1 MQAGDRQD
9 VGEARIAHGLGDVLV
24 DGGLLAG
31 QQRRGHAAFRSGQR
45 GQDARR
51 DVGAQPVDGAHDAVG
66 PAVLDDRGRRQRIAH
81 AAQLLVP
88 GDALEIEGAGCGRSG
103 RRREVGEHQQPVAD
117 MDRRR
122 ALGERDAHARRHHL
136 DRRHVV
142 AFEAHRLE
150 HDPHALRQAL
160 DVGDAALDIDA
171 EQRPA
176 EGRRGQARGTPGHE
190 AKTGGGGDRADGER
204 PGEAAR
210 PREEDQDERAR
221 GQHRPQPQRRL
232 ARQLEIDRDAQP
244 HRHRQPQH
252 PAAALGVELIEDP
265 GACPRHAVSLR
276 CLTGRKRSP
285 TYGALFRPKCGK
297 TRTYPEQ

>member
-1 MQAGDRQD
+1 MW
-9 VGEARIAHGLGDVLV
+9 ARPEIAHRLGDVLV

-31 QQRRGHAAFRSGQR
+31 QQRRGHATFGSGQR
-45 GQDARR
+45 RQDARR
-51 DVGAQPVDGAHDAVG
+51 DVRAQPVDAAHDAVG
-66 PAVLDDRGRRQRIAH
+66 PAMLDDGGRRQRIAH
-81 AAQLLVP
+81 AAQLLIP
-88 GDALEIEGAGCGRSG
+88 GDALEIESAGRSRSG

-117 MDRRR
+117 MDRWRP
-122 ALGERDAHARRHHL
+122 LGERDAHAGRHHL

-142 AFEAHRLE
+142 AFEAHCFE

-160 DVGDAALDIDA
+160 DIGDAALDIDA

-176 EGRRGQARGTPGHE
+176 EGRRRQARGAPRHE
-190 AKTGGGGDRADGER
+190 AKTGGGSDRADGER
-204 PGEAAR
+204 PGETAR
-210 PREEDQDERAR
+210 PCEEDQDERAR

-232 ARQLEIDRDAQP
+232 ARQLEIDRDAKP

-265 GACPRHAVSLR
+265 GACPRHAVSR
-276 CLTGRKRSP
+276 SCLTGRKRSP